1 MSDSKLAIDG
11 GTPVRAE
18 PMPAR
23 ALFGEAEKAAAVAV
37 FDEAIA
43 AGGAFGYAGPHEQA
57 YEEAFAETLGG
68 GFAKGVN
75 SGTSAVLAALAA
87 LELEPGSEVVVPPIS
102 DPGGVMPVAMLNC
115 VPVPADGNG
124 FSFNTGPEQIEAVM
138 TERTKAIVIAHIMG
152 EPADMAGICE
162 LAKSRGVPVVED
174 AAQAHLA
181 SVGGKPV
188 GAWGEIAAFSTMSGK
203 HHATGAQGGVVFT
216 KDERLFWEARRFMDR
231 GKPFGIDDSDGNV
244 RLGLN
249 LNSNELSAAI
259 GLVQLKKLPEIV
271 ARRQATAEALVAGL
285 TDLQTIRGPQL
296 IEGAVATYWF
306 VRLTIDTS
314 RLTVGKATFGEALVA
329 EGIPVWESYGHL
341 PSQHRWFRERR
352 TYGTSGYPW
361 PDGAAGA
368 GEVVELPNAAASIA
382 ESFLIVAHENW
393 TDVEVNDT
401 LAALAKIEAAYLR
414 S

>member
-1 MSDSKLAIDG
+1 MSDQTLAIDG
-11 GTPVRAE
+11 GTPVRTE

-23 ALFGEAEKAAAVAV
+23 ALFGEAEKAAAMAV

-57 YEEAFAETLGG
+57 YEAAFAGTLGG

-75 SGTSAVLAALAA
+75 SGTSAVLTALAA

-115 VPVPADGNG
+115 VPVAADGNG
-124 FSFNTGPEQIEAVM
+124 FSFNMGPEQIEAEI
-138 TERTKAIVIAHIMG
+138 TERTKAIIVAHIMG
-152 EPADMAGICE
+152 EPADMPGICE
-162 LAKSRGVPVVED
+162 LARQRGVPVIED
-174 AAQAHLA
+174 AAQAHMA
-181 SVGGKPV
+181 AVGGKPV
-188 GAWGEIAAFSTMSGK
+188 GTWGDITAFSTMSGK

-216 KDERLFWEARRFMDR
+216 ADEELFWRARRFMDR
-231 GKPFGIDDSDGNV
+231 GKPFGTDDSNGNV

-259 GLVQLKKLPEIV
+259 GLVQLRKLPGMI
-271 ARRQATAEALVAGL
+271 ARRRAIAEALFAGL
-285 TDLQTIRGPQL
+285 ADLQAVRAPRL
-296 IEGAVATYWF
+296 IDGAVATYWF
-306 VRLTIDTS
+306 IRLTADES
-314 RLTVGKATFGEALVA
+314 RLSVDKTTFAEAVAA
-329 EGIPVWESYGHL
+329 EGIPVTPSYGHL
-341 PSQHRWFRERR
+341 PSHHAWFKQRR

-368 GEVVELPNAAASIA
+368 GATIDLPNAGATIA

-393 TDVEVNDT
+393 TDGEVKDT
-401 LAALAKIEAAYLR
+401 LAALGKVEAAYLK